1 MYTYNMLHML
11 VDHRCWPYFKY
22 HAFQREIAQHADNWC
37 SDWATLERLAKEEN
51 ERQEAAGEFCWAF
64 LARVPAEAVARW
76 GATFPTTWSLLLAET
91 RGPHCFGRADGWRT
105 TFSRRL
111 GAVVD

>member
-11 VDHRCWPYFKY
+11 VDHRCWPYFEY

-76 GATFPTTWSLLLAET
+76 GCDIPDNMVALAGGNQ
-91 RGPHCFGRADGWRT
+91 GPHCFGRADGWRT